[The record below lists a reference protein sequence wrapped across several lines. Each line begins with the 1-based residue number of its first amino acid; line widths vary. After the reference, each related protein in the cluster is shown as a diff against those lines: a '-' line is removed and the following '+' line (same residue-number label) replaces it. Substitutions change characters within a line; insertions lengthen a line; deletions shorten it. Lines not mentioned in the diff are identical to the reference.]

1 MVFSLRRHPAFTLF
15 WASQSLSNLG
25 DAFSAV
31 GLQLLVIR
39 ETGSIVT
46 LALLT
51 SIWGVA
57 RLAASVLAG
66 PVVDVI
72 DRRKLMLVCDAGR
85 AVLLLMMP
93 LGHALSLPAM
103 PLLYLLVVLVPALSA
118 FFEVAYIT
126 AVPGLVDA
134 EHVERANTTLWT
146 SRAAALASGPAL
158 AGLVSHVWG
167 PLWALGLD
175 GVSFA
180 ISGLALCMLR
190 FRHAAAGPAR
200 DDVPAV
206 AGVRGLTA
214 GLRFLIAD
222 PVLLA
227 ITLTG
232 GGLALMNQ
240 GATNLVMFRL
250 KIGLA
255 ADDVVAGGVL
265 AIGSIGGILG
275 AVAAPRVR
283 SRLGLAG
290 ALCCSTALQ
299 ALGVIWLG
307 VAWLPLAMGPGA
319 LVALLGDWLQG
330 SIALGLYQQ
339 RVPQA
344 VSGRVVAAHWTLR
357 QLVTSPGTMLVGMVA
372 AGLGAGATLL
382 AIGSVLLGIAAA
394 SLVLVRRAERVAG
407 GPG

>member
-1 MVFSLRRHPAFTLF
+1 MAFSLRRHPAFTLF
-15 WASQSLSNLG
+15 WTSQSLSNLG

-39 ETGSIVT
+39 ETGSIVA

-51 SIWGVA
+51 SIWGVS

-66 PVVDVI
+66 PVVDAV
-72 DRRKLMLVCDAGR
+72 DRRKLMLVCDLGR
-85 AVLLLMMP
+85 AVLLLMLP
-93 LGHALSLPAM
+93 LGHALSLPGL
-103 PLLYLLVVLVPALSA
+103 PLLYVLVVLVPALGA

-134 EHVERANTTLWT
+134 EHVERANTMLWT
-146 SRAAALASGPAL
+146 SRAAAIAAGPAV
-158 AGLVSHVWG
+158 AGLISHAWG

-180 ISGLALCMLR
+180 ISGLALCVVR
-190 FRHAAAGPAR
+190 FRRATAAPAR

-206 AGVRGLTA
+206 AGVSGLTA
-214 GLRFLIAD
+214 GLRFLVAD

-227 ITLTG
+227 VTLTG
-232 GGLALMNQ
+232 GSLALMNQ
-240 GATNLVMFRL
+240 GATNVVMFRL
-250 KIGLA
+250 KTGLA
-255 ADDVVAGGVL
+255 ADDVMVGGVL

-275 AVAAPRVR
+275 TVAAPRLQ

-307 VAWLPLAMGPGA
+307 VAWLPLAMAPGA

-330 SIALGLYQQ
+330 SISLGLYQQ

-357 QLVTSPGTMLVGMVA
+357 QLVTAPGTMLVGVVA
-372 AGLGAGATLL
+372 AGLGASATLL
-382 AIGSVLLGIAAA
+382 AIGGALLVIATA
-394 SLVLVRRAERVAG
+394 SLVLVRRAERDPGGAG
-407 GPG
+407 